1 MRGYLSISTVASR
14 PWLKETFYTL
24 LMCRSFQW
32 ASFSL
37 TLISLSNLGSE
48 VLGLYIYGCLYLR
61 DGDQGKSLSTQ
72 MFTSPIR
79 FTLIYFWEPAERG
92 WSAEEL
98 AGGVGDE
105 KL

>member
-1 MRGYLSISTVASR
+1 
-14 PWLKETFYTL
+14 
-24 LMCRSFQW
+24 
-32 ASFSL
+32 
-37 TLISLSNLGSE
+37 
-48 VLGLYIYGCLYLR
+48 
-61 DGDQGKSLSTQ
+61 

>member
-1 MRGYLSISTVASR
+1 MAKRDLLHFAHMQIISV
-14 PWLKETFYTL
+14 
-24 LMCRSFQW
+24 CRLP
-32 ASFSL
+32 L

-79 FTLIYFWEPAERG
+79 FTLIYFWEPAKRR
-92 WSAEEL
+92 WSAAEL